1 MRSLW
6 WFAVVVLGLGLLVAC
21 QSGEQSV
28 QTGGKAGSSAS
39 GSVKSAGR
47 SGGAGGA
54 EKKEV
59 DLSAVR
65 PDPKKGEEIYRNV
78 CISCHGQDA
87 TGLPGLGQNL
97 LTSGYL
103 WETPIE
109 EVARKLVHEG
119 IPIDDPL
126 NTGKQ
131 SAMPPMSSYNLTEAD
146 IVHVKAYL
154 AQLRAKSGE
163 TGS

>member
-1 MRSLW
+1 MRRLW
-6 WFAVVVLGLGLLVAC
+6 LVVVVGVGLLVAC
-21 QSGEQSV
+21 QSGGESGRS
-28 QTGGKAGSSAS
+28 GGDRGLPAS
-39 GSVKSAGR
+39 GSVKEKEQ
-47 SGGAGGA
+47 SGGA
-54 EKKEV
+54 KEVV

-87 TGLPGLGQNL
+87 TGLPGLGRNL
-97 LTSGYL
+97 LTSKYL

-131 SAMPPMSSYNLTEAD
+131 STMPPMSSYNLTEAD

-154 AQLRAKSGE
+154 AQLRAQSGE
-163 TGS
+163 SGS